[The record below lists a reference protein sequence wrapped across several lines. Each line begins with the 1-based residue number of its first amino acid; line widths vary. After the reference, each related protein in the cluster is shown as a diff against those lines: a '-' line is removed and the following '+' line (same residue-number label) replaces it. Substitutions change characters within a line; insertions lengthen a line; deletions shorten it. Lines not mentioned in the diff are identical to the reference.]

1 MSLRCD
7 FSPTS
12 ESNDHCEKKGE
23 GGCCLDQFSTGYKNM
38 PLSQNS
44 FFPCTHSKASIRY
57 VSTRETRDE
66 QNIIIIIIRYL
77 GTIDGHRRRRPTG
90 RLLLLLHSGQVGPWL
105 SRCRSPPPPRRPG
118 PSKRSPCHSG
128 KTAAC
133 PAAPAPATE
142 PLALLNGG
150 GGAVGAA
157 DASHAR
163 GVPAVPAGRLTALFR
178 NGGKRETRDRG
189 GASSNGK

>member
-1 MSLRCD
+1 MLDVCRYSRRRVMNKTSLSLSFLSFD
-7 FSPTS
+7 TS
-12 ESNDHCEKKGE
+12 AH
-23 GGCCLDQFSTGYKNM
+23 
-38 PLSQNS
+38 
-44 FFPCTHSKASIRY
+44 
-57 VSTRETRDE
+57 
-66 QNIIIIIIRYL
+66 
-77 GTIDGHRRRRPTG
+77 TIDGHRRRRPTG
-90 RLLLLLHSGQVGPWL
+90 RLLLLLLHSSQVGPWL

-133 PAAPAPATE
+133 PAAPAPANE

-150 GGAVGAA
+150 GGAAGAA

-189 GASSNGK
+189 GGVEQR